1 VLAVVVTRSSSVDR
15 ATCYVLPVS
24 WMTSCLPVIDE
35 AKAARVGRIL
45 RVVHHGGSIGA
56 KSDVY
61 YCLARLDSVG
71 KKEESN
77 VTLVSRDIL

>member
-1 VLAVVVTRSSSVDR
+1 MVMARRSSDDNKIR
-15 ATCYVLPVS
+15 CLLPVS